1 MAIKVSLGLAETL
14 GVRAGTR
21 VTVTPEGKGVGR
33 AVGGGELGLGIV
45 CHGHVHEAA
54 IVTVKTTLTST
65 RIQLYKGFII
75 AYPCLG
81 GIYLTKSGRA
91 IIVYSY

>member
-33 AVGGGELGLGIV
+33 AVGGGELGLGVV

-54 IVTVKTTLTST
+54 TVTVKTALTNT
-65 RIQLYKGFII
+65 RIQLDKGFII
-75 AYPCLG
+75 AFPYLG
-81 GIYLTKSGRA
+81 GIYLTKPERA
-91 IIVYSY
+91 IMVYSY